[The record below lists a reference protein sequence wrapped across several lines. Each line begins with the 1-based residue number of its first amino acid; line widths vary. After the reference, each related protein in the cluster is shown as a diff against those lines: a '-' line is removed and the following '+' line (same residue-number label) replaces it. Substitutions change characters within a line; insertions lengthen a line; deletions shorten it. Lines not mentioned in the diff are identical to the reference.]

1 MSQKFVIGNRLKDEW
16 ISVLDTEK
24 KELVFTG
31 QLANAKEYP
40 QEEDAQISLAEIQ
53 KTGYFSDLQIYVKG
67 DNKAYKIN
75 ERDSFT

>member
-1 MSQKFVIGNRLKDEW
+1 MGIMTCGWEW
-16 ISVLDTEK
+16 CDTEK

-67 DNKAYKIN
+67 DNNAYKIN
-75 ERDSFT
+75 ERDSFM